1 MGKLSGPL
9 MDRIDIRVTVD
20 PVGRVDLDSRELG
33 ESSEVIRSRVLAA
46 RAVAAERFK
55 DQPWRL
61 NSEIPARALR
71 LDYRPEKAAMN
82 FLHDELD
89 KERITARGL
98 HKTIRLAWTLAD
110 LAGHSAPTLS
120 DVQRA
125 FQLRDGME
133 Y

>member
-1 MGKLSGPL
+1 

-20 PVGRVDLDSRELG
+20 PVGRVDLDSRDLG
-33 ESSEVIRSRVLAA
+33 ESSAVIRSRVIAA

-55 DQPWRL
+55 DQLWKL
-61 NSEIPARALR
+61 NSEMPARALR

-110 LAGHSAPTLS
+110 LEGHLVPTLS

-125 FQLRDGME
+125 FFLRDGME

>member
-1 MGKLSGPL
+1 

-20 PVGRVDLDSRELG
+20 PVGRVDLDSRDLG
-33 ESSEVIRSRVLAA
+33 ESSEVIRARVIAA
-46 RAVAAERFK
+46 RAVSAERFK
-55 DQPWRL
+55 NQPWKL

-71 LDYRPEKAAMN
+71 REYRPEKAAMN

-110 LAGHSAPTLS
+110 LEGHQVPILS

-125 FQLRDGME
+125 FQLRDGMD

>member
-1 MGKLSGPL
+1 

-46 RAVAAERFK
+46 RAIAEERFK
-55 DQPWRL
+55 NQSWKL

-71 LDYRPEKAAMN
+71 LEYRPEKAAMN

-110 LAGHSAPTLS
+110 LEGRGNPNINNVMSAY
-120 DVQRA
+120 D
-125 FQLRDGME
+125 LRGD
-133 Y
+133 

>member
-20 PVGRVDLDSRELG
+20 PVGRVDLDSRDLG
-33 ESSEVIRSRVLAA
+33 EPSEVIRSRVIAA
-46 RAVAAERFK
+46 RAIAAERFR
-55 DQPWRL
+55 DQPWKL

-110 LAGHSAPTLS
+110 LEGRDIPSYSNVFNAYE
-120 DVQRA
+120 
-125 FQLRDGME
+125 LRGD
-133 Y
+133 